1 MNTTKKV
8 LFYFPKSETDKP
20 IVYQLVKDYNLMV
33 NIFRAKVTP
42 DEEGYLLLD
51 ITGDSSDIDRAYQWI
66 RSLGVQIRE
75 DVKGMRWDENRCT
88 SCGAC
93 ITQCPTAAL
102 HIPDRRTMR
111 VSFDPEKCIECM
123 NCITLCPFG
132 ACSSQ
137 F

>member
-1 MNTTKKV
+1 MNITRKV
-8 LFYFPKSETDKP
+8 LFYFPKSETEKP
-20 IVYQLVKDYNLMV
+20 IVYQLVKDFNLMV

-42 DEEGYLLLD
+42 DEEGFLLLD
-51 ITGDSSDIDRAYQWI
+51 LTGDTQDLQRAYEWI

-75 DVKGMRWDENRCT
+75 DVKGMRWEEDKCT

-93 ITQCPTAAL
+93 LTHCPTNAL
-102 HIPDRRTMR
+102 HISDLSRRKVVFESER
-111 VSFDPEKCIECM
+111 CIECM

-132 ACSSQ
+132 ACFSQ